1 LVPKGQATAQSW
13 AALHEVPQYLLFRFL
28 FAGAE
33 EITLDTG
40 ALEGAVDGLML
51 GLVDGLMVGL
61 VDGLMVGLVDGLVAV
76 TLERIVEGMRVT
88 GAFVGEATGDGM
100 QKVRPVKQASPV
112 AQSELEPLGHAR

>member
-40 ALEGAVDGLML
+40 ALEGAVDGLL
-51 GLVDGLMVGL
+51 VGLAEGAVEGLMVGL
-61 VDGLMVGLVDGLVAV
+61 VEGLVAV